1 MKADTEKNTLQHNTC
16 EGAFAECSSSGV
28 HLIDI
33 LASDQA
39 VVEADSKQLLEQG
52 NECIDAFCEN
62 SLGENVYGVTALD
75 RSSVDAK
82 AAQDVEQGNACD
94 TTFCENFAGTN
105 SFNVFTSG

>member
-62 SLGENVYGVTALD
+62 SLGEN
-75 RSSVDAK
+75 
-82 AAQDVEQGNACD
+82 N
-94 TTFCENFAGTN
+94 
-105 SFNVFTSG
+105 FNVFASGQGSR